1 MPKLADSK
9 IPFVKTL
16 LLGDSGS
23 GKTGALVS
31 LVQAGYKVRILD
43 LDNKVATGIL
53 PKAIM
58 AACPD
63 KIGNVDYESFRDKKK
78 ASALGPIFDG
88 VPQAFTKSMELLN
101 KWSDGSVP
109 AQWGPDTV
117 FVLDSMTFLG
127 DAAFNWA
134 KAMSPGVKDP
144 RQWFYTAQQATEDV
158 VGMLTS
164 EGFRT
169 NVVVICHV
177 SWSVKKDAT
186 GIELTK
192 GYPASIGKA
201 LDNTI
206 PAYFDNMILAQASL
220 TTPVKRTIQT
230 AQTSMVDLKNPASF
244 SMLPTLPLET
254 GLATFFAEL
263 KK

>member
-1 MPKLADSK
+1 MPTLQDSK

-16 LLGDSGS
+16 LLGDSGA

-31 LVQAGYKVRILD
+31 LVAAGYKVRILD

-58 AACPD
+58 RACPD

-78 ASALGPIFDG
+78 ASGLGPIFDG
-88 VPQAFTKSMELLN
+88 VPNAFSKAMELLN
-101 KWSDGSVP
+101 KWTDGTVP
-109 AQWGPDTV
+109 AQWGPESI
-117 FVLDSMTFLG
+117 FVLDSLTFLG

-134 KAMSPGVKDP
+134 KAMNPGAKEP
-144 RQWFYTAQQATEDV
+144 RTWFYTAQQAVEDV
-158 VGMLTS
+158 VGMLTA
-164 EGFRT
+164 ENFKT
-169 NVVVICHV
+169 NVIVICHV
-177 SWSVKKDAT
+177 SWSQKTDASGLT
-186 GIELTK
+186 LTK

-206 PAYFDNMILAQASL
+206 PAYFDNMILAQASNSVP
-220 TTPVKRTIQT
+220 PVRTIQT

-254 GLATFFAEL
+254 GLATFFAKL
-263 KK
+263 KE

>member
-1 MPKLADSK
+1 MPALVDSR
-9 IPFVKTL
+9 IPFVKAL
-16 LLGDSGS
+16 MIGDSGA

-31 LVQAGYKVRILD
+31 LVEAGYRVRILD
-43 LDNKVATGIL
+43 LDNKVASGIL

-58 AACPD
+58 RKCPHM
-63 KIGNVDYESFRDKKK
+63 ISNVDYVSLRDRKK
-78 ASALGPIFDG
+78 ASPLGPIFDG
-88 VPQAFTKSMELLN
+88 LPQTFTKAMEYLN
-101 KWSDGSVP
+101 KWEDGTVP
-109 AQWGPDTV
+109 AQWGAESV
-117 FVLDSMTFLG
+117 FVLDSLTFLG

-134 KAMSPGVKDP
+134 KSMNPGVKDP

-158 VGMLTS
+158 IGMLTS
-164 EGFRT
+164 EHFRT
-169 NVVVICHV
+169 NVLVIAHV
-177 SWSVKKDAT
+177 SWSNKTDSNGVT
-186 GIELTK
+186 LTK

-206 PAYFDNMILAQASL
+206 PAYFDSMILAQAS
-220 TTPVKRTIQT
+220 TTLPVQRTIQT

-254 GLATFFAEL
+254 GLATFFNEL

>member
-1 MPKLADSK
+1 MPALTDSK

-16 LLGDSGS
+16 LLGDSGA

-31 LVQAGYKVRILD
+31 LVDAGYRVRILD

-58 AACPD
+58 RKCPT
-63 KIGNVDYESFRDKKK
+63 KIGNVDFISMRDRKK
-78 ASALGPIFDG
+78 ASSLGPIFDG
-88 VPQAFTKSMELLN
+88 VPQTFTKSMEALN
-101 KWSDGSVP
+101 KWEDGSIP
-109 AQWGPDTV
+109 GAWGPDCV
-117 FVLDSMTFLG
+117 FVLDSLTFLA
-127 DAAFNWA
+127 DAAYNWA
-134 KAMSPGVKDP
+134 KSMNPGIKDP

-158 VGMLTS
+158 LAMLTADN
-164 EGFRT
+164 FRT
-169 NVVVICHV
+169 NVIVIAHV
-177 SWSVKKDAT
+177 TWSNKTDSSGVT
-186 GIELTK
+186 LTK

-206 PAYFDNMILAQASL
+206 PTYFDNMIMAQASMTL
-220 TTPVKRTIQT
+220 PVTRTIQT

>member
-1 MPKLADSK
+1 MPALTDSK

-23 GKTGALVS
+23 GKTGALVG

-43 LDNKVATGIL
+43 LDNKVASGIL

-58 AACPD
+58 RTCPHL
-63 KIGNVDYESFRDKKK
+63 IGNVDYESFRDKKK
-78 ASALGPIFDG
+78 ASGIGPIFDG
-88 VPQAFTKSMELLN
+88 VPQAFTKAMGLLE
-101 KWSDGSVP
+101 KWTDGSVP
-109 AQWGPDTV
+109 GTWGPETV
-117 FVLDSMTFLG
+117 FVLDSLTFLG

-134 KAMSPGVKDP
+134 KAMAPGVKDP

-158 VGMLTS
+158 VGMLTA
-164 EGFRT
+164 ENFRT
-169 NVVVICHV
+169 NVIVICHV
-177 SWSVKKDAT
+177 SWSQKTDSAGVT
-186 GIELTK
+186 LTK

-206 PAYFDNMILAQASL
+206 PAYFDNMILAQASITL
-220 TTPVKRTIQT
+220 PVKRTIQT

-263 KK
+263 QK

>member
-1 MPKLADSK
+1 MPALTDSK

-31 LVQAGYKVRILD
+31 LVSAGYRVRILD
-43 LDNKVATGIL
+43 LDNKVASGIL

-58 AACPD
+58 RACPT
-63 KIGNVDYESFRDKKK
+63 KIGNVDFISMRDKKK
-78 ASALGPIFDG
+78 ASPLGPIFDG
-88 VPQAFTKSMELLN
+88 VPQTFTKAMGFLN
-101 KWSDGSVP
+101 KWEDGSIP
-109 AQWGPDTV
+109 AEWGAESV
-117 FVLDSMTFLG
+117 FVLDSLTFLG

-134 KAMSPGVKDP
+134 KAMNPGIKDP
-144 RQWFYTAQQATEDV
+144 RQWFYTAQQAVEDV

-169 NVVVICHV
+169 NVIVICHV
-177 SWSVKKDAT
+177 SWSVKKDAS
-186 GIELTK
+186 GVEITK
-192 GYPASIGKA
+192 GFPASIGKA
-201 LDNTI
+201 LDTTV
-206 PAYFDNMILAQASL
+206 PAYFDNMVLAQASL
-220 TTPVKRTIQT
+220 STPVVRTIQT

-254 GLATFFAEL
+254 GLASFFAEL

>member
-1 MPKLADSK
+1 MPKLTDSK
-9 IPFVKTL
+9 IPFVKTI
-16 LLGDSGS
+16 LLGDSGA

-31 LVQAGYKVRILD
+31 LVKAGYKVRILD
-43 LDNKVATGIL
+43 MDNKVATGIL

-58 AACPD
+58 RECPD
-63 KIGNVDYESFRDKKK
+63 KIGNVDYESFRDRMK

-88 VPQAFTKSMELLN
+88 VPQSFTKAMELLN
-101 KWSDGSVP
+101 KWTDGSVP
-109 AQWGPDTV
+109 ATWGPETV
-117 FVLDSMTFLG
+117 LVLDSLTFLG

-144 RQWFYTAQQATEDV
+144 RQWFYTAQKATEDV
-158 VGMLTS
+158 IGLLTA
-164 EGFRT
+164 ENMRT
-169 NVVVICHV
+169 NVIVICHV
-177 SWSVKKDAT
+177 SWSQKTDSSGVT
-186 GIELTK
+186 LTK

-206 PAYFDNMILAQASL
+206 PAYFDNMILAQAS
-220 TTPVKRTIQT
+220 TTVPVKRTIQT

-254 GLATFFAEL
+254 GLATFFEEL
-263 KK
+263 RR

>member
-1 MPKLADSK
+1 M
-9 IPFVKTL
+9 
-16 LLGDSGS
+16 GDSGA

-31 LVQAGYKVRILD
+31 LVEAGYRVRILD

-58 AACPD
+58 RQCPT
-63 KIGNVDYESFRDKKK
+63 KIGQVDFISLRDKKK
-78 ASALGPIFDG
+78 ASPLGPIFDG
-88 VPQAFTKSMELLN
+88 LPQTFTKAMEYLN
-101 KWSDGSVP
+101 KWDDGTVP
-109 AQWGPDTV
+109 AQWGPETV

-134 KAMSPGVKDP
+134 KSMNPGVKDP

-158 VGMLTS
+158 IGLLTA
-164 EGFRT
+164 ENFRT
-169 NVVVICHV
+169 NVIVIAHV
-177 SWSVKKDAT
+177 SWSVKKDAS

-206 PAYFDNMILAQASL
+206 PAYFDNMILAQASATL
-220 TTPVKRTIQT
+220 PVKRTIQT

>member
-1 MPKLADSK
+1 MPALQNSK

-16 LLGDSGS
+16 LLGDSGA

-31 LVQAGYKVRILD
+31 LVAAGYRVRILD

-58 AACPD
+58 RTCPE
-63 KIGNVDYESFRDKKK
+63 KIGNVDYISFRDKKK

-88 VPQAFTKSMELLN
+88 VPQSFTKAMEALN
-101 KWSDGSVP
+101 KWEDGSVP
-109 AQWGPDTV
+109 AQWGPECV
-117 FVLDSMTFLG
+117 FVLDSLTFLG

-144 RQWFYTAQQATEDV
+144 RQWFYTAQQAVEDV

-164 EGFRT
+164 EGMRT
-169 NVVVICHV
+169 NVIVICHV
-177 SWSVKKDAT
+177 SWSQKTDSAGVT
-186 GIELTK
+186 LTK

-206 PAYFDNMILAQASL
+206 PAYFDNMILAQASI

-254 GLATFFAEL
+254 GLATFFEEL

>member
-1 MPKLADSK
+1 MPALVDSK
-9 IPFVKTL
+9 IPFVKVL
-16 LLGDSGS
+16 LIGDSGS
-23 GKTGALVS
+23 GKTGSLVS
-31 LVQAGYKVRILD
+31 LVAAGYKVYILD

-58 AACPD
+58 RVCPHL
-63 KIGNVDYESFRDKKK
+63 IGNVHFISLRDKKK
-78 ASALGPIFDG
+78 ASPLGPIFDG
-88 VPQAFTKSMELLN
+88 IPQTFTKAMEYLN
-101 KWSDGSVP
+101 KWEDGSIP
-109 AQWGPDTV
+109 AQWGPDSI
-117 FVLDSMTFLG
+117 FVLDSLTFLG

-134 KAMSPGVKDP
+134 KSMNAGAKDP

-158 VGMLTS
+158 IGMLTGS
-164 EGFRT
+164 AFQT
-169 NVVVICHV
+169 NVIVIAHV
-177 SWSVKKDAT
+177 SWSTKRDAA
-186 GIELTK
+186 GVELTK

-206 PAYFDNMILAQASL
+206 PAYFDNMILAQAGL
-220 TTPVKRTIQT
+220 TVPVQRTIQT

>member
-1 MPKLADSK
+1 MPALTDSK

-16 LLGDSGS
+16 LMGDSGA

-31 LVQAGYKVRILD
+31 LVAAGYKVRILD

-58 AACPD
+58 RVCPD
-63 KIGNVDYESFRDKKK
+63 KIGNVDYISLRDKKK

-88 VPQAFTKSMELLN
+88 VPQSFTKAMEYMN
-101 KWSDGSVP
+101 KWDDGSVP
-109 AQWGPDTV
+109 AQWGPECV
-117 FVLDSMTFLG
+117 FVLDSLTFLG

-134 KAMSPGVKDP
+134 KAMNPGAKEP
-144 RQWFYTAQQATEDV
+144 RQWFYTAQQAVEDV

-164 EGFRT
+164 EGMRT
-169 NVVVICHV
+169 NVIVIAHV
-177 SWSVKKDAT
+177 SWSNKTDAQGVT
-186 GIELTK
+186 LTK

-206 PAYFDNMILAQASL
+206 PAYFDNMILAQAS
-220 TTPVKRTIQT
+220 TTLPVKRTIQT

-244 SMLPTLPLET
+244 SMQPTLPLET
-254 GLATFFAEL
+254 GLATFFEEL

>member
-1 MPKLADSK
+1 MPTLTSSK
-9 IPFVKTL
+9 IPFVKAL

-31 LVQAGYKVRILD
+31 LVEAGYRVRVLD
-43 LDNKVATGIL
+43 LDNKIASGIL

-58 AACPD
+58 RRCPD
-63 KIGNVDYESFRDKKK
+63 KIKNVDYISLRDKKK
-78 ASALGPIFDG
+78 ASPLGPIFDG
-88 VPQAFTKSMELLN
+88 VPQSFTKAMEYLN
-101 KWSDGSVP
+101 KWDDGSVP
-109 AQWGPDTV
+109 AQWGPDVV
-117 FVLDSMTFLG
+117 FVLDSLTFLG

-134 KAMSPGVKDP
+134 KSMNSGIKDP

-158 VGMLTS
+158 IGLLTS
-164 EGFRT
+164 EAFKT
-169 NVVVICHV
+169 NVLVIAHV
-177 SWSVKKDAT
+177 SWSAKTDISGAT
-186 GIELTK
+186 ITK

-206 PAYFDNMILAQASL
+206 PAYFDNMILAQASIQS
-220 TTPVKRTIQT
+220 PVARTIQT

-244 SMLPTLPLET
+244 TMLPTLPLET

>member
-1 MPKLADSK
+1 MPALTNSK
-9 IPFVKTL
+9 IPFVKAL

-31 LVQAGYKVRILD
+31 LVKAGYRIRVLD
-43 LDNKVATGIL
+43 LDNKVASGIL

-58 AACPD
+58 RECPD
-63 KIGNVDYESFRDKKK
+63 KIGQVDFISMRDKKK
-78 ASALGPIFDG
+78 ASPLGPIFDG
-88 VPQAFTKSMELLN
+88 VPQTFTKSMEALN
-101 KWSDGSVP
+101 KWEDGTVP
-109 AQWGPDTV
+109 AQWGPATI
-117 FVLDSMTFLG
+117 FVLDSLTFLG
-127 DAAFNWA
+127 DAAYNWA
-134 KAMSPGVKDP
+134 KSMNPGVKDP

-158 VGMLTS
+158 LGMLTADN
-164 EGFRT
+164 FRT
-169 NVVVICHV
+169 NVIVIAHV
-177 SWSVKKDAT
+177 SWSNKTDASGAT
-186 GIELTK
+186 LTK

-206 PAYFDNMILAQASL
+206 PAYFDNMILAQASITL
-220 TTPVKRTIQT
+220 PVKRTIQT

-254 GLATFFAEL
+254 GLATFFEEL

>member
-1 MPKLADSK
+1 MPALTDSK
-9 IPFVKTL
+9 IPFVKAL
-16 LLGDSGS
+16 LLGDSGA

-31 LVQAGYKVRILD
+31 LVQKNYKVRILD
-43 LDNKVATGIL
+43 MDNKVATGIL

-58 AACPD
+58 QVCPHL
-63 KIGNVDYESFRDKKK
+63 IGNVAYISLRDKKK
-78 ASALGPIFDG
+78 ASPLGPIFDG
-88 VPQAFTKSMELLN
+88 LPQSFTKAMEYMN
-101 KWSDGSVP
+101 KWEDGSVP
-109 AQWGPDTV
+109 ATWGPDVV
-117 FVLDSMTFLG
+117 FVLDSLTFLG

-134 KAMSPGVKDP
+134 KSMNSGAKDP
-144 RQWFYTAQQATEDV
+144 RQWFYTAQQATEDFI
-158 VGMLTS
+158 GLLTA
-164 EGFRT
+164 ENFKT
-169 NVVVICHV
+169 NVIVICHV

-186 GIELTK
+186 GVELTK

-206 PAYFDNMILAQASL
+206 PAYFDNMVLAQASTSL
-220 TTPVKRTIQT
+220 PVKRTIQT

-254 GLATFFAEL
+254 GLATFFETL

>member
-1 MPKLADSK
+1 MPALISSK

-16 LLGDSGS
+16 LMGDSGA

-31 LVQAGYKVRILD
+31 LVAAGYTLYILD
-43 LDNKVATGIL
+43 LDNKVASGIL

-58 AACPD
+58 RVCPQN
-63 KIGNVDYESFRDKKK
+63 IGNVHYISLRDKKK

-88 VPQAFTKSMELLN
+88 VPQSFTKAMEYLN
-101 KWSDGSVP
+101 KWEDGSIP
-109 AQWGPDTV
+109 SQWGDRTV
-117 FVLDSMTFLG
+117 FVLDSLTFLG

-134 KAMSPGVKDP
+134 KSMNAGAKDP

-158 VGMLTS
+158 IGLLTS
-164 EGFRT
+164 EHFKT
-169 NVVVICHV
+169 HVIVIAHV
-177 SWSVKKDAT
+177 SWSNKTDASGVT
-186 GIELTK
+186 LTK

-206 PAYFDNMILAQASL
+206 PAYFDSMILAQASA
-220 TTPVKRTIQT
+220 TTPVTRTIQT

-254 GLATFFAEL
+254 GLATFFQEMQ
-263 KK
+263 K